1 MRLSGFVC
9 VLVFAGAAC
18 NISVARSEDCK
29 CSGAPIGTPYSGGDG
44 QPPITAVLAFVAS
57 FLTYGLAKPPTVAA
71 GTPTPP
77 ASGVSV
83 SLAVIGFVVAVLA
96 LIALIFIAQRLMAID
111 PGLESFL
118 IRIAYILLFVGM
130 GPPLGWGL
138 GRTIG

>member
-1 MRLSGFVC
+1 MPDWVTDLLKQGLSS
-9 VLVFAGAAC
+9 LVPAALTGATNPRFFQLPFLNPQVPADLWL
-18 NISVARSEDCK
+18 IV
-29 CSGAPIGTPYSGGDG
+29 T
-44 QPPITAVLAFVAS
+44 VLAFIAS

-83 SLAVIGFVVAVLA
+83 FLAVGGLLLAVAA
-96 LIALIFIAQRLMAID
+96 LIALLFITQRLMTID

-118 IRIAYILLFVGM
+118 VRIAYVLLFVGM